1 MNYGSSKKNDTP
13 DNGLNFPFSVAKEN
27 VKSEQDAK
35 KTKRKTEKNIL
46 AQEQPLNISS
56 SL

>member
-1 MNYGSSKKNDTP
+1 MNVMNYGSWGGKKKDTP
-13 DNGLNFPFSVAKEN
+13 GDGCNFPFSIAEEN

-35 KTKRKTEKNIL
+35 KTKDNL
-46 AQEQPLNISS
+46 SQERPLNISS

>member
-1 MNYGSSKKNDTP
+1 MNVMNYGSSRGEKDTP
-13 DNGLNFPFSVAKEN
+13 NDGYNFSFSIIEEN

-35 KTKRKTEKNIL
+35 KTKDNL
-46 AQEQPLNISS
+46 SQERPLNISS

>member
-1 MNYGSSKKNDTP
+1 MGPEKKKKDTP
-13 DNGLNFPFSVAKEN
+13 DDRRNFPFSVTEEN

-35 KTKRKTEKNIL
+35 KTKDNL
-46 AQEQPLNISS
+46 SQERPLNISS